1 MRNPGRTA
9 RRSSIVAGV
18 AIACGV
24 AAILF
29 FDVESQSVIPILVM
43 STSFTIALFALGVLG
58 HALVAARRLRRLRAG
73 EGLIARWRLTPDEW
87 RAFVY
92 WDQQRNADD
101 RAHMNTLTMR
111 KRMPK
116 EGIEVL
122 VGEKELAVDGFVQ
135 SMRVGGFAS
144 SLEGIAWLEGAPSV
158 IECWLRVPS
167 GRHSTIVTS
176 LRFPVAGDA
185 RAEGI
190 RAYDHFRGFAEAA
203 QARTSIAMR
212 NPKRT
217 IQVCLG
223 LLAICAAAAIW
234 GFASRHDGQSVA
246 PLVAAV
252 CGVIIGLACLL
263 MIAIVALMRPS
274 EGRPRG

>member
-18 AIACGV
+18 AIASG
-24 AAILF
+24 AAVVQF
-29 FDVESQSVIPILVM
+29 HDFESQSVAPILVM
-43 STSFTIALFALGVLG
+43 SVGFTTALFALGVLV
-58 HALVAARRLRRLRAG
+58 HALVAARRLRRLRGG

-176 LRFPVAGDA
+176 FRFPVASDA

-190 RAYDHFRGFAEAA
+190 RAYEHCRGFAEAA

-212 NPKRT
+212 DPKRT
-217 IQVCLG
+217 LQVCFV
-223 LLAICAAAAIW
+223 LLAICAAAALW
-234 GFASRHDGQSVA
+234 GFASPHDGQSVA

-252 CGVIIGLACLL
+252 CGVIIGFACLL
-263 MIAIVALMRPS
+263 MIAIVALTM
-274 EGRPRG
+274 PRDRA